1 MTKKPFF
8 SIAIPT
14 YNRPDDLKS
23 AIKSLLMQNFAD
35 FEIVISDNSDNKI
48 SEKVCKSFN
57 DKRIKYSRNKS
68 NIGFARNLYKAI
80 KRTSGKYVFLFGD
93 DDLVLK
99 SDSLLN
105 IYNLFHENHYGYI
118 RIKFLYH
125 KNMDHLFDFN
135 KTPENAIKVL
145 EKRSSSIETLH
156 FMYKHNFSMISGNI
170 FLNSNSFSIPVLEE
184 TSDSDFLMESF
195 WVKFIFRQA
204 RDYGAYFDTDDI
216 ILVKWIIQAKN
227 QAGAT
232 GETPGIYDVVD
243 NKIYIEKSWD
253 LMTDELSVDE
263 KKEWINTQLIQM
275 VPLLPSVKF
284 YSNNSNLLLFIKRML
299 KFNNSLVFMPSLYL
313 FTIVALLMPK
323 FLWNRFRNI
332 VQDYKKVADIN
343 LENRIRDLK
352 KVL

>member
-14 YNRPDDLKS
+14 YKRPHDLKL
-23 AIKSLLMQNFAD
+23 AIKSFLVQDFTD

-80 KRTSGKYVFLFGD
+80 KRASGKYVFLFGD

-99 SDSLLN
+99 PDSLLN

-118 RIKFLYH
+118 RLKFLYH

-135 KTPENAIKVL
+135 KTPENAIKIL
-145 EKRSSSIETLH
+145 KKGSSSMETLH
-156 FMYKHNFSMISGNI
+156 FMYKYNFSMISGNV
-170 FLNSNSFSIPVLEE
+170 FLNSNSFSIPALEK

-204 RDYGAYFDTDDI
+204 QNYGAYFDTNDI
-216 ILVKWIIQAKN
+216 ILVKWIIQTKN
-227 QAGAT
+227 PAGAS
-232 GETPGIYDVVD
+232 GITPGIYDVVD
-243 NKIYIEKSWD
+243 NKIYVEKSWD
-253 LMTDELSVDE
+253 LMSDELSVDE

-284 YSNNSNLLLFIKRML
+284 YSNNSNLLLFVKRML
-299 KFNNSLVFMPSLYL
+299 KFNNSLVFMPGLYL
-313 FTIVALLMPK
+313 FSIVALLMPK
-323 FLWNRFRNI
+323 FLWNRLRYI
-332 VQDYKKVADIN
+332 VQDYNKVTDISLN
-343 LENRIRDLK
+343 DRIRNLK
-352 KVL
+352 EVL